1 MVSINNQTPT
11 AEVTLKTAE
20 GRDYCYLVKC
30 TEERKEAARSL
41 AYARVPSNDEETIR
55 TSIWDLAKDAERVFG
70 QDIAN
75 ELMLAFAASEV
86 QETKGKDG
94 YGLPLSYSTSGLWG
108 MFVFSDTPQGHE
120 FWTAV
125 SEAAEAIVNA

>member
-1 MVSINNQTPT
+1 MVTINKQTPT
-11 AEVTLKTAE
+11 AEVVFKTAE

-30 TEERKEAARSL
+30 TEARKEAAQSL
-41 AYARVPSNDEETIR
+41 VMIPAGSKDDGAKRV
-55 TSIWDLAKDAERVFG
+55 SIWDLAKNCEQVFG

-86 QETKGKDG
+86 QDKKGKDG

-108 MFVFSDTPQGHE
+108 MFVFSDTPQGHD
-120 FWTAV
+120 FWRSV
-125 SEAAEAIVNA
+125 SEAAEAIVNV

>member
-1 MVSINNQTPT
+1 MVTINKQTPT
-11 AEVTLKTAE
+11 AEVVFKTAE

-30 TEERKEAARSL
+30 TEARKEAARTL
-41 AYARVPSNDEETIR
+41 VMMPTGETLEKRI
-55 TSIWDLAKDAERVFG
+55 SIWDLAKNCERVFG
-70 QDIAN
+70 EDIAN
-75 ELMLAFAASEV
+75 ELMLAFATSEV
-86 QETKGKDG
+86 QESKGKDG
-94 YGLPLSYSTSGLWG
+94 YGLPLSYGISGLWG